1 MKTDQK
7 RLQQIVLNLF
17 SNAIKFTDKKGSIH
31 IVIEQFQT
39 QKSSEQ
45 GGLYGEDK
53 FLSI

>member
-7 RLQQIVLNLF
+7 RLQLIVLNLF

-31 IVIEQFQT
+31 IVIEQFHKQR
-39 QKSSEQ
+39 SSEQ
-45 GGLYGEDK
+45 GGMFGEDK